1 MEGEASQQAPAQQA
15 QPPQPSR
22 STQELAEDGQKQLE
36 AVVEAA
42 HDILLTL
49 NRALCSPSFWVAPS
63 SQPALAQEINANANA
78 NANAA
83 SGGSDGGLGL
93 GDGAAAG
100 KEKGADDGEGL
111 AALDATRVRY
121 KNATAALRAT
131 VAAIVKAAQVMVVE
145 TLAFFFVHLLFVV
158 STLSCRVL
166 SYCGALKRTR
176 IPTNSISLVIHA
188 PSLANGHLSFLGFRE
203 ESRVR

>member
-1 MEGEASQQAPAQQA
+1 MEGEASQQAPAQQP

-22 STQELAEDGQKQLE
+22 STQELAVDGQKQLE

-83 SGGSDGGLGL
+83 SGGSDGGLGV

-145 TLAFFFVHLLFVV
+145 TLAFFFVV

-176 IPTNSISLVIHA
+176 ILTNSISLVIHA
-188 PSLANGHLSFLGFRE
+188 PSVANGHLSFLGFRE

>member
-1 MEGEASQQAPAQQA
+1 MEGEASQQAPAQQP

-22 STQELAEDGQKQLE
+22 STKELAEDGQKQLE

-78 NANAA
+78 NAA
-83 SGGSDGGLGL
+83 SGASDGGLGL

-145 TLAFFFVHLLFVV
+145 TLAFFFVCSLVFCFHSL
-158 STLSCRVL
+158 LSCSFRLRVFETHKNPYL
-166 SYCGALKRTR
+166 FHFSS
-176 IPTNSISLVIHA
+176 NSCIFCRKW
-188 PSLANGHLSFLGFRE
+188 PFEFFR
-203 ESRVR
+203 V

>member
-1 MEGEASQQAPAQQA
+1 MEGEASQQAPAQQP

-63 SQPALAQEINANANA
+63 SQPALAQEINPNA

-131 VAAIVKAAQVMVVE
+131 VAAIVKAAQEGEGAEDME
-145 TLAFFFVHLLFVV
+145 TGELDYLEQRAD
-158 STLSCRVL
+158 
-166 SYCGALKRTR
+166 
-176 IPTNSISLVIHA
+176 SL
-188 PSLANGHLSFLGFRE
+188 RE
-203 ESRVR
+203 EVEKKNQIVKLHIDQLRSLIADMSMWQGVGL

>member
-1 MEGEASQQAPAQQA
+1 MEGEASQQAPAQQP

-78 NANAA
+78 TAA

-145 TLAFFFVHLLFVV
+145 TPAFFFVHLLFVV
-158 STLSCRVL
+158 STLSCRFL
-166 SYCGALKRTR
+166 SYRGALKRIR
-176 IPTNSISLVIHA
+176 ILTHSISLVIHA
-188 PSLANGHLSFLGFRE
+188 SSVANGHLSFLGFRE

>member
-1 MEGEASQQAPAQQA
+1 MEGEASQQAPAQQP

-63 SQPALAQEINANANA
+63 AQPALAQGTNATANAH
-78 NANAA
+78 AA

-100 KEKGADDGEGL
+100 KEKGPDDGEGL
-111 AALDATRVRY
+111 AALHATRVRY
-121 KNATAALRAT
+121 TNATAALRAT
-131 VAAIVKAAQVMVVE
+131 VSAIVKAAQVIVVE
-145 TLAFFFVHLLFVV
+145 TLALFSLQLMFVV
-158 STLSCRVL
+158 SILCFRFL
-166 SYCGALKRTR
+166 RTAG
-176 IPTNSISLVIHA
+176 L
-188 PSLANGHLSFLGFRE
+188 
-203 ESRVR
+203 

>member
-1 MEGEASQQAPAQQA
+1 MEGEASEQAPAQQP

-42 HDILLTL
+42 HDILLTF

-63 SQPALAQEINANANA
+63 SQPALAQESNANA

-83 SGGSDGGLGL
+83 SGGSDGL

-111 AALDATRVRY
+111 AALDATRFRY

-145 TLAFFFVHLLFVV
+145 VLAFFFVHLLFVV
-158 STLSCRVL
+158 PTLCCRVL
-166 SYCGALKRTR
+166 SYCGALKRISILTY
-176 IPTNSISLVIHA
+176 SISLVIDA
-188 PSLANGHLSFLGFRE
+188 YSVAIGHLSFFR
-203 ESRVR
+203 V